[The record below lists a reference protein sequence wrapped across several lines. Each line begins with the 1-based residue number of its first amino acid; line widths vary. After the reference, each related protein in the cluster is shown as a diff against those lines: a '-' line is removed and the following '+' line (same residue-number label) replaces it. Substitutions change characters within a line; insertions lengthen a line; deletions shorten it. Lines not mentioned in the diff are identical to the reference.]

1 MRKAILGV
9 LLIFVTGPLTAQE
22 QGPPAREALR
32 RQVLERFM
40 RNFIEQAGLD
50 DEQRVEFQRTTQ
62 RQFGE
67 RVQQQRRRRQLIRA
81 LDEQLRP
88 GVAAN
93 PDSVTAL
100 LESLVVV
107 GEDMAAAV
115 RTHQDE
121 YAAFL
126 TAVQRGLFVIHYER
140 FQRQI
145 EAVQRRQMPRR
156 GNRPGG
162 SVN

>member
-9 LLIFVTGPLTAQE
+9 LLIFVTGPLAAQE

-40 RNFIEQAGLD
+40 QNFIQQAGLD
-50 DEQRVEFQRTTQ
+50 DEQRVEFQQTTQ

-67 RVQQQRRRRQLIRA
+67 RVQQQRRRRQLVRA

-100 LESLVVV
+100 LESLVVL
-107 GEDMAAAV
+107 GEDAAAAV
-115 RTHQDE
+115 RTQQEE

-126 TAVQRGLFVIHYER
+126 SPIQRGVFVIHYER
-140 FQRQI
+140 FRRQI
-145 EAVQRRQMPRR
+145 EGVQRRQMPRR
-156 GNRPGG
+156 GNRQGG
-162 SVN
+162 S

>member
-1 MRKAILGV
+1 MRKAILAL
-9 LLIFVTGPLTAQE
+9 LLIFVTGPLAAQE
-22 QGPPAREALR
+22 QGPPARDALR
-32 RQVLERFM
+32 RQVLDRFM
-40 RNFIEQAGLD
+40 QNFIQQAGLD
-50 DEQRVEFQRTTQ
+50 DEQRVEFQQTTQ

-67 RVQQQRRRRQLIRA
+67 RVQQQRRRRQLVRA

-107 GEDMAAAV
+107 GEEMAAAV
-115 RTHQDE
+115 RTHQEE

-126 TAVQRGLFVIHYER
+126 TPVQRGLFMIHYER

-145 EAVQRRQMPRR
+145 EGVQRRQMPRR
-156 GNRPGG
+156 GNRG
-162 SVN
+162 S

>member
-1 MRKAILGV
+1 MRNAILGV
-9 LLIFVTGPLTAQE
+9 LLIFVTGPLAAQE

-40 RNFIEQAGLD
+40 QNFIQQAGLD
-50 DEQRVEFQRTTQ
+50 DEQRVEFQQTTQ

-67 RVQQQRRRRQLIRA
+67 RVQQQRRRRQLVRA
-81 LDEQLRP
+81 LDEQMRP

-100 LESLVVV
+100 IESLVVV
-107 GEDMAAAV
+107 GEDMAATV
-115 RTHQDE
+115 RTHQEE

-126 TAVQRGLFVIHYER
+126 TPVQRGLFVIHYER

-162 SVN
+162 DGG

>member
-9 LLIFVTGPLTAQE
+9 LLIFVTGPLAAQD

-40 RNFIEQAGLD
+40 QNFIEQAGLD
-50 DEQRVEFQRTTQ
+50 DEQRAEFQRTTQ
-62 RQFGE
+62 RHFGE
-67 RVQQQRRRRQLIRA
+67 RIQQQRRRRQLVRA
-81 LDEQLRP
+81 LDEQMRP

-93 PDSVTAL
+93 PDSVIAL
-100 LESLVVV
+100 LESFVVV
-107 GEDMAAAV
+107 GEEMAATV

-126 TAVQRGLFVIHYER
+126 TPVQRGLFVIHYER

-162 SVN
+162 S

>member
-9 LLIFVTGPLTAQE
+9 LFVLVAGPLAAQDP
-22 QGPPAREALR
+22 GPPSRESLR

-40 RNFIEQAGLD
+40 QNFIQQAGLD

-67 RVQQQRRRRQLIRA
+67 RVQQERRRRQLMRA

-107 GEDMAAAV
+107 GEHMAAAV
-115 RTHQDE
+115 RTHQEE

-126 TAVQRGLFVIHYER
+126 TPVQRGLFVIHYER

-162 SVN
+162 SAN

>member
-9 LLIFVTGPLTAQE
+9 LLIFVTGPLAAQE

-40 RNFIEQAGLD
+40 QNFIQQAGLD
-50 DEQRVEFQRTTQ
+50 DEQRVEFQQTTQ

-67 RVQQQRRRRQLIRA
+67 RVQQQRRRRQLVRA
-81 LDEQLRP
+81 LDEQMRP
-88 GVAAN
+88 GVAAD

-100 LESLVVV
+100 LESLGVV
-107 GEDMAAAV
+107 GEDMAATV
-115 RTHQDE
+115 RTHQEE
-121 YAAFL
+121 YAVFL
-126 TAVQRGLFVIHYER
+126 TPVQRGLFVIHYER
-140 FQRQI
+140 FRRQI

-162 SVN
+162 S

>member
-1 MRKAILGV
+1 MRKTILGA
-9 LLIFVTGPLTAQE
+9 LLVFVTGPLIAQD

-32 RQVLERFM
+32 RQVLERFVQ
-40 RNFIEQAGLD
+40 NFIRQAGLD
-50 DEQRVEFQRTTQ
+50 DEQRVEFQQTME
-62 RQFGE
+62 RQFRE
-67 RVQQQRRRRQLIRA
+67 RAQQEQRRRQLVRA
-81 LDEQLRP
+81 LDEQMRP
-88 GVAAN
+88 GVAAS

-107 GEDMAAAV
+107 GEDMAATV
-115 RTHQDE
+115 RTHQEE

-126 TAVQRGLFVIHYER
+126 TPVQRGLFVIHYER

-145 EAVQRRQMPRR
+145 EGAQRRQMPRR

-162 SVN
+162 E

>member
-1 MRKAILGV
+1 MRRAILGV
-9 LLIFVTGPLTAQE
+9 LFVLVAGPLAAQDP
-22 QGPPAREALR
+22 GPPGRESLR

-40 RNFIEQAGLD
+40 QNFIQQAGLD

-67 RVQQQRRRRQLIRA
+67 RVQQERRRRQLMRA

-145 EAVQRRQMPRR
+145 EGVQRRQMPRR
-156 GNRPGG
+156 GNRAG
-162 SVN
+162 

>member
-1 MRKAILGV
+1 MRKAILAL
-9 LLIFVTGPLTAQE
+9 LLIFVTGPLAAQE
-22 QGPPAREALR
+22 QGPPARDALR
-32 RQVLERFM
+32 RQVLDRFM
-40 RNFIEQAGLD
+40 QNFIQQAGLD
-50 DEQRVEFQRTTQ
+50 DEQRVEFQQTTQ

-67 RVQQQRRRRQLIRA
+67 RVQQQRRRRQLVRA

-107 GEDMAAAV
+107 GEEMAAAV
-115 RTHQDE
+115 RTHQEE

-126 TAVQRGLFVIHYER
+126 TPVQHGLFVIHYER

-145 EAVQRRQMPRR
+145 EGVQRRQMPRR
-156 GNRPGG
+156 GNRG
-162 SVN
+162 S